1 METFR
6 QIHLPAAAGASLR
19 VSSSVADIRFTI
31 FMPDP
36 RLKSSA
42 NLNGWNARMIIEH
55 LKVSNARARVAKGTP
70 GMTSIN
76 QWWRAGAR
84 QETALAGC
92 EGMSVRHPRTRQM
105 MFVNGNREWLARS
118 YWLSA

>member
-1 METFR
+1 MEMFR

-42 NLNGWNARMIIEH
+42 NLNGWNAR
-55 LKVSNARARVAKGTP
+55 
-70 GMTSIN
+70 
-76 QWWRAGAR
+76 
-84 QETALAGC
+84 
-92 EGMSVRHPRTRQM
+92 
-105 MFVNGNREWLARS
+105 
-118 YWLSA
+118 

>member
-42 NLNGWNARMIIEH
+42 NLNGWNARRPFDNLRRPM
-55 LKVSNARARVAKGTP
+55 RARG
-70 GMTSIN
+70 
-76 QWWRAGAR
+76 
-84 QETALAGC
+84 
-92 EGMSVRHPRTRQM
+92 
-105 MFVNGNREWLARS
+105 
-118 YWLSA
+118 